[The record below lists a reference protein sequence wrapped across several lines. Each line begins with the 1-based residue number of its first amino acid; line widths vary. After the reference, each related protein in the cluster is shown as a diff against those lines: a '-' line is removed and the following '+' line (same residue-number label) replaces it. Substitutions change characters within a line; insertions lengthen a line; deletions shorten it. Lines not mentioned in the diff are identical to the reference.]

1 MKKNTSMSLVLTSLI
16 TGLITSLIAGCA
28 TETDMSG
35 SNSRGS
41 TTQGTIYELPGKKSS
56 PGVLDYRIV
65 ENTRAFLRALP
76 ETKNQPTA
84 FESRSEALTEE
95 KRPQIMNDGRIRV
108 GLLLPFESG
117 NEAVNEV
124 ATDLFNAAQLAVFD
138 INRPEITLI
147 VKPTNGTKKGAVR
160 AARAALNDGAHIIIG
175 PVFADSVRAVT
186 PITTSA
192 NVPLIAFS
200 NDRSVAS
207 QGVWLIGFL
216 PEQNL
221 ERIIETA
228 RLEGK
233 ERFAALIPETPY
245 GQRIAAALEPTVT
258 RYGGELVQVEYYQE
272 EAQSM
277 FDPVQKL
284 AQYDE
289 RKVAKEEEMARLME
303 EARLLLPDVEE
314 EEFEKALEEIAPEL
328 FTQIKELERR
338 ETFGELPFDAVILPE
353 GGVKLRSL
361 APLLPYF
368 DVDPREVK
376 FLGTG
381 LWDDPQLGQEP
392 PLVGGWYAAPDPGG
406 WKAFSGRYKKVYGQ
420 KPRRIASLAYDAV
433 SLTAALSAI
442 NPDNPFD
449 DSAMTNADGFLGI
462 DGIFRLNEDGLNER
476 GLAVLEV
483 RRRKNKVVTQA
494 PDSFVQ
500 IDRAKLNFN
509 ALFLTDNSDTPSEIK
524 TEDGVLFLDSG
535 DQQLSDQPVE
545 NEAPVPSGDEPV
557 LPVLQ

>member
-1 MKKNTSMSLVLTSLI
+1 MKKNTLMVLVLT
-16 TGLITSLIAGCA
+16 GLIAGCA
-28 TETDMSG
+28 SETGISG
-35 SNSRGS
+35 SKVRGS
-41 TTQGTIYELPGKKSS
+41 VTQGTIYEMPSKKTPAS
-56 PGVLDYRIV
+56 PLDYRIV
-65 ENTRAFLRALP
+65 ENTKAFLRALP
-76 ETKNQPTA
+76 ETSNQPTA
-84 FESRSEALTEE
+84 FESRSDTLPKESRT
-95 KRPQIMNDGRIRV
+95 QIINDGRIRV
-108 GLLLPFESG
+108 GLLLPFESS
-117 NEAVNEV
+117 NETVNEV

-138 INRPEITLI
+138 VNRPEITLI

-160 AARAALNDGAHIIIG
+160 AARAALNEGVQIIIG

-186 PITTSA
+186 PIAKSA
-192 NVPLIAFS
+192 NIPLIAFS
-200 NDRSVAS
+200 NDRSVAH

-284 AQYDE
+284 AQYDD
-289 RKVAKEEEMARLME
+289 RKLAKEEEMARLME
-303 EARLLLPDVEE
+303 EARLLLPNTEE
-314 EEFEKALEEIAPEL
+314 EEFEKALAEKAPEL
-328 FTQIKELERR
+328 FAQIQELERR

-442 NPDNPFD
+442 NPDNPFND
-449 DSAMTNADGFLGI
+449 TAMTNADGFLGI

-483 RRRKNKVVTQA
+483 RRRKNKIVTQA
-494 PDSFVQ
+494 
-500 IDRAKLNFN
+500 
-509 ALFLTDNSDTPSEIK
+509 
-524 TEDGVLFLDSG
+524 
-535 DQQLSDQPVE
+535 
-545 NEAPVPSGDEPV
+545 
-557 LPVLQ
+557 

>member
-1 MKKNTSMSLVLTSLI
+1 MRKNILMVLVLT
-16 TGLITSLIAGCA
+16 GLIAGCA
-28 TETDMSG
+28 SETGISG
-35 SNSRGS
+35 SKVRGS
-41 TTQGTIYELPGKKSS
+41 VTQGAIYEMPGKKT
-56 PGVLDYRIV
+56 PAKPLGYRIV
-65 ENTRAFLRALP
+65 ENTKAFLRALP
-76 ETKNQPTA
+76 ETSNQATA
-84 FESRSEALTEE
+84 FEGRSDTLTKESRN
-95 KRPQIMNDGRIRV
+95 QIINDGRIRI
-108 GLLLPFESG
+108 GLLLPFESV
-117 NEAVNEV
+117 NDYVNEV

-138 INRPEITLI
+138 VNRPEITLI
-147 VKPTNGTKKGAVR
+147 VKTTNGTKKGAVR
-160 AARAALNDGAHIIIG
+160 AARAALNEGAQIIIG

-186 PITTSA
+186 PIAKSA
-192 NVPLIAFS
+192 NIPLIAFS
-200 NDRSVAS
+200 NDRSVAHK
-207 QGVWLIGFL
+207 GVWLIGFL

-233 ERFAALIPETPY
+233 ERFAALIPETLY
-245 GQRIAAALEPTVT
+245 GQRIAAALETTVT

-284 AQYDE
+284 AQYDD
-289 RKVAKEEEMARLME
+289 RKLAKEEEMARLTE
-303 EARLLLPDVEE
+303 EARLLLPNTEE
-314 EEFEKALEEIAPEL
+314 EEFEKALAEKAPEL
-328 FTQIKELERR
+328 FAQIQELERR

-433 SLTAALSAI
+433 SLTAALSTI
-442 NPDNPFD
+442 NPDNPFND
-449 DSAMTNADGFLGI
+449 TAMTNADGFLGI

-483 RRRKNKVVTQA
+483 RRRKNKIVTQA

-509 ALFLTDNSDTPSEIK
+509 ALFLSDDLETSTETK
-524 TEDGVLFLDSG
+524 TEDEVLFLDSG
-535 DQQLSDQPVE
+535 NQQFSDQPIE
-545 NEAPVPSGDEPV
+545 NKTPAAGGDEPV
-557 LPVLQ
+557 SPILQ

>member
-1 MKKNTSMSLVLTSLI
+1 MTVLTI
-16 TGLITSLIAGCA
+16 TVLLAGCA
-28 TETDMSG
+28 GGSSVGSSG
-35 SNSRGS
+35 P
-41 TTQGTIYELPGKKSS
+41 QGAVYGTPGNEENGPDRLS
-56 PGVLDYRIV
+56 YRIV
-65 ENTRAFLRALP
+65 ENTKAFLRGLP
-76 ETKNQPTA
+76 ETGNQPTG
-84 FESRSEALTEE
+84 FESRPDNLPDGNRS
-95 KRPQIMNDGRIRV
+95 RVVNDGRVRV
-108 GLLLPFESG
+108 GLLLPFESE

-124 ATDLFNAAQLAVFD
+124 ATDLFNAAQLAIFD
-138 INRPEITLI
+138 IGRAEITLI
-147 VKPTNGTKKGAVR
+147 VKPTNGTPAGA
-160 AARAALNDGAHIIIG
+160 AAAMRAALKEGAQIIVG
-175 PVFADSVRAVT
+175 PVFANSVRAAAPMAT
-186 PITTSA
+186 AA

-200 NDRSVAS
+200 NDRSVAG

-245 GQRIAAALEPTVT
+245 GQRIAAALEPTVR

-289 RKVAKEEEMARLME
+289 RKTLKMEEMARLME
-303 EARLLLPDVEE
+303 EARLILPDAEE
-314 EEFEKALEEIAPEL
+314 GEFEKALEETAPEL
-328 FTQIKELERR
+328 YTRIKELDRR

-381 LWDDPQLGQEP
+381 LWDDPRLGQEP

-406 WKAFSGRYKKVYGQ
+406 WKAFSGRYEKVYGQ

-442 NPDNPFD
+442 EPGRPF
-449 DSAMTNADGFLGI
+449 SHAAMTNADGFLGI
-462 DGIFRLNEDGLNER
+462 DGIFRLNGDGLNER

-483 RRRKNKVVTQA
+483 RRRKNRVVAPA

-500 IDRAKLNFN
+500 IDRARLNFN
-509 ALFLTDNSDTPSEIK
+509 
-524 TEDGVLFLDSG
+524 
-535 DQQLSDQPVE
+535 
-545 NEAPVPSGDEPV
+545 VPAE
-557 LPVLQ
+557 

>member
-1 MKKNTSMSLVLTSLI
+1 MLIRYDEMKKNTLMVMALT
-16 TGLITSLIAGCA
+16 GFIAGCA
-28 TETDMSG
+28 SETGISG
-35 SNSRGS
+35 SKVRGYE
-41 TTQGTIYELPGKKSS
+41 TQGTIYEMPSKKTPAS
-56 PGVLDYRIV
+56 PLDYRIV
-65 ENTRAFLRALP
+65 ENTKAFLRALP
-76 ETKNQPTA
+76 ETSNQPTA
-84 FESRSEALTEE
+84 FESRSDTLPKESRT
-95 KRPQIMNDGRIRV
+95 QIINDGRIRV
-108 GLLLPFESG
+108 GLLLPFESD
-117 NEAVNEV
+117 NETVNEV

-138 INRPEITLI
+138 VNRPEITLI

-160 AARAALNDGAHIIIG
+160 AARAAINEGAQIIIG

-186 PITTSA
+186 PIAKSA
-192 NVPLIAFS
+192 NIPLIAFS
-200 NDRSVAS
+200 NDRSVAH

-284 AQYDE
+284 AQYDD
-289 RKVAKEEEMARLME
+289 RKLAKEEEMARLME
-303 EARLLLPDVEE
+303 EARILLPNTEE
-314 EEFEKALEEIAPEL
+314 EEFEKALEEKAPEL
-328 FTQIKELERR
+328 FAQIQELERR

-420 KPRRIASLAYDAV
+420 RPRRIASLAYDAV

-442 NPDNPFD
+442 NPDNPFND
-449 DSAMTNADGFLGI
+449 TAMTNADGFLGI

-483 RRRKNKVVTQA
+483 RRRKNKIVTQA

-509 ALFLTDNSDTPSEIK
+509 ALFLSNDLETSTEIK
-524 TEDGVLFLDSG
+524 TEDGVLLLDSG
-535 DQQLSDQPVE
+535 DQQFSYQPIE
-545 NEAPVPSGDEPV
+545 DKTPAAGGDEPV
-557 LPVLQ
+557 SPILQ

>member
-1 MKKNTSMSLVLTSLI
+1 MLMRYADMKKNTLIALVLT
-16 TGLITSLIAGCA
+16 GLIAGCA
-28 TETDMSG
+28 NETGISG
-35 SNSRGS
+35 SKVRGS
-41 TTQGTIYELPGKKSS
+41 VTQGTVYEMPGKKAQAT
-56 PGVLDYRIV
+56 PLDYRIV
-65 ENTRAFLRALP
+65 ENTKAFLRALP
-76 ETKNQPTA
+76 ETSNQPTA
-84 FESRSEALTEE
+84 FESRSRTITEE
-95 KRPQIMNDGRIRV
+95 SRTQIINDGRIRV

-117 NEAVNEV
+117 NESVNEA

-138 INRPEITLI
+138 VNRPEITLI

-160 AARAALNDGAHIIIG
+160 AARAALNEGAQIIIG

-186 PITTSA
+186 PIAKSA
-192 NVPLIAFS
+192 NIPLIAFS
-200 NDRSVAS
+200 NDRSVAL

-233 ERFAALIPETPY
+233 GRFAALIPETPY
-245 GQRIAAALEPTVT
+245 GQRIAAALKPTVT

-284 AQYDE
+284 AQYDD
-289 RKVAKEEEMARLME
+289 RKLAKEEEMARLME
-303 EARLLLPDVEE
+303 EARLLLPNTEE
-314 EEFEKALEEIAPEL
+314 EEFEKALAEKAPEL
-328 FTQIKELERR
+328 FGQIQELDRR

-442 NPDNPFD
+442 NPDNPFND
-449 DSAMTNADGFLGI
+449 KAMTNADGFLGI
-462 DGIFRLNEDGLNER
+462 DGIFRLNQDGLNER

-483 RRRKNKVVTQA
+483 RRRKNKIVTQA

-509 ALFLTDNSDTPSEIK
+509 ALFLSDDLETLTEIK

-535 DQQLSDQPVE
+535 DQQFSNQPVE
-545 NEAPVPSGDEPV
+545 DKAPASGGDNPV
-557 LPVLQ
+557 SPILQ

>member
-1 MKKNTSMSLVLTSLI
+1 MRYAEMKKNTLMVLVLT
-16 TGLITSLIAGCA
+16 GLIAGCA
-28 TETDMSG
+28 SETGISG
-35 SNSRGS
+35 SKVRGS
-41 TTQGTIYELPGKKSS
+41 VTQGAIYEMPSKKTSAS
-56 PGVLDYRIV
+56 PLDYRIV
-65 ENTRAFLRALP
+65 ENTKAFLRALP
-76 ETKNQPTA
+76 ETSNQPTA
-84 FESRSEALTEE
+84 FESRPDTLPKESRT
-95 KRPQIMNDGRIRV
+95 QIINDGRIRV

-117 NEAVNEV
+117 NETVNEV

-138 INRPEITLI
+138 VNRPEITLI

-160 AARAALNDGAHIIIG
+160 AARAALNEGVQIIIG

-186 PITTSA
+186 PIAKSA
-192 NVPLIAFS
+192 NIPLIAFS
-200 NDRSVAS
+200 NDRSVAH

-284 AQYDE
+284 AQYDD
-289 RKVAKEEEMARLME
+289 RKLAKEEEMARLME
-303 EARLLLPDVEE
+303 EARLLLPNTEE
-314 EEFEKALEEIAPEL
+314 EEFEKALAEKAPEL
-328 FTQIKELERR
+328 FAQIQELERR

-449 DSAMTNADGFLGI
+449 DTAMTNADGFLGI
-462 DGIFRLNEDGLNER
+462 DGIFRLKEDGLNER

-483 RRRKNKVVTQA
+483 RRRKNKIVTQA

-509 ALFLTDNSDTPSEIK
+509 ALFLSDDLETSTEIK

-535 DQQLSDQPVE
+535 DQQFSNQPVE
-545 NEAPVPSGDEPV
+545 DKTPAAGGDEPV
-557 LPVLQ
+557 SPILQ